1 MIKFTLRILVFVCV
15 TLPTVGMADCNVI
28 SEQSSLY
35 KELIPIVLG
44 WKEALLSKDFQKL
57 ASYALTDQQKYVL
70 SHLRDNKSDLYRYLY
85 KEKHSVH
92 NLLKGSK
99 TLRIVLVECA
109 EESHT
114 GFGPT
119 VEVYYYDQD
128 KLKLKFPISMVQ
140 YQTLFKKGDIFLHY
154 WGKEDGHW
162 HANYELF

>member
-1 MIKFTLRILVFVCV
+1 MIKSTLAGLVLVCV

-28 SEQSSLY
+28 SERSSLY
-35 KELIPIVLG
+35 QELMPIVLG

-70 SHLRDNKSDLYRYLY
+70 LHLKDDKSDLYRYLY
-85 KEKHSVH
+85 KEKYSVH

-99 TLRIVLVECA
+99 TLRIVLVECV
-109 EESHT
+109 EGSSG
-114 GFGPT
+114 GFGPR

-128 KLKLKFPISMVQ
+128 KVKLNFPISMVE